1 MDINEVDSVIEAILF
16 ATGEPVK
23 RERLCVVLGLELEVI
38 EASVTRLMDFYSF
51 ERRGIRLLKLG
62 GSYQLVSAPEYAE
75 YVRKMLEERRPP
87 PMTRATLETLAI
99 VAYHQPTTRAYIE
112 MVRGVDSTNTVATL
126 TDKGLIEECGRLE
139 VPGRPMQFRT
149 TPIFLR
155 TFGLKSLSE
164 LPILDSPDGEVDGQ
178 IALNALEQLDEFAD
192 ESDDGFKGVIAD

>member
-1 MDINEVDSVIEAILF
+1 MDVHEIDSIIEGILF
-16 ATGEPVK
+16 AAGEPVK
-23 RERLCVVLGLELEVI
+23 RERLCVVLGLELDVI

-155 TFGLKSLSE
+155 TFGLKSLGE
-164 LPILDSPDGEVDGQ
+164 LPVLDSPEGEVDGQ
-178 IALNALEQLDEFAD
+178 IALNALEQLDD
-192 ESDDGFKGVIAD
+192 EHAEDQTEN

>member
-1 MDINEVDSVIEAILF
+1 VFVDVHEIDSIIEGILF
-16 ATGEPVK
+16 AAGEPVK
-23 RERLCVVLGLELEVI
+23 RERLCVVLGLELDVI

-155 TFGLKSLSE
+155 TFGLKSLGE
-164 LPILDSPDGEVDGQ
+164 LPVLDSPEGEVDGQ
-178 IALNALEQLDEFAD
+178 IALNALEQLDD
-192 ESDDGFKGVIAD
+192 EHAEDQTEN